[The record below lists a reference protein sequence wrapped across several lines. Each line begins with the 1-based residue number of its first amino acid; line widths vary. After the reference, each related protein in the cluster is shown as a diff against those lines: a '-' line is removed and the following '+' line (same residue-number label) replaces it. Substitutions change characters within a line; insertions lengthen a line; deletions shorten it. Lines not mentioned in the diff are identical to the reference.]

1 MSYEN
6 FMSTPQ
12 NLKDYYNIPD
22 RKYKNVPIKIGLYQG
37 LKQYFTKNDIY
48 LFYKIFIRNNGL
60 SYDASFNI
68 WLNNSESIIFKGND
82 SYNAEEVYNGNNK
95 IINELISNVSSLSNF
110 SEASLDVQIV
120 VGICNIGMNTN
131 DKIYIYQA
139 IDEPIFLGD
148 FFDYLIENK
157 DNDEVPRIWS
167 ISYVGFDIDDYRDKL
182 KELIKTGYQ
191 IFNGSGDT
199 GASTLDIGIP
209 IVPGE
214 PSSSPFITSVGG
226 TKI

>member
-22 RKYKNVPIKIGLYQG
+22 RKDKNVPIKIGLYQS
-37 LKQYFTKNDIY
+37 LKQYFTKNDIF
-48 LFYKIFIRNNGL
+48 LFYKNYIRNNGI
-60 SYDASFNI
+60 SYDTSFNI

-82 SYNAEEVYNGNNK
+82 SYDAEEVYNGNNK
-95 IINELISNVSSLSNF
+95 IINEVIANNGIFSF

-120 VGICNIGMNTN
+120 VGICNIGINTN
-131 DKIYIYQA
+131 DKIYIYQS

-157 DNDEVPRIWS
+157 
-167 ISYVGFDIDDYRDKL
+167 
-182 KELIKTGYQ
+182 
-191 IFNGSGDT
+191 
-199 GASTLDIGIP
+199 
-209 IVPGE
+209 
-214 PSSSPFITSVGG
+214 
-226 TKI
+226 